1 VTAVFSVRI
10 ASKWPI
16 YEPDGRNPGAARAM
30 LCFPQM
36 ATKAQITAEQYLHMT
51 FEHDAEFVHGE
62 IVERAMPDRIHS
74 LIQFLILMEIGRLI
88 QSHPLFPYP
97 ELRLRLEPSVFRIPD
112 ISVFGG
118 QPPQEDVPSTPPLI
132 AIEILS
138 KDERHPN
145 LMQKLEEYRV
155 WRVPNIWVVDP
166 LAKRLALYTESG
178 LQYVS
183 SLALADYPFE
193 LTPSILFP
201 DL

>member
-1 VTAVFSVRI
+1 
-10 ASKWPI
+10 
-16 YEPDGRNPGAARAM
+16 
-30 LCFPQM
+30 M

-74 LIQFLILMEIGRLI
+74 LMQFLILMEIGRLI

-97 ELRLRLEPSVFRIPD
+97 ELRLRLEPRVFRIPD

-118 QPPQEDVPSTPPLI
+118 QAPSEDVPSTPPLLV
-132 AIEILS
+132 IEILS
-138 KDERHPN
+138 KDDRHHN

-155 WRVPNIWVVDP
+155 WGVPNIWVVNP
-166 LAKRLALYTESG
+166 LAKRLARYAESR
-178 LQYVS
+178 LEYVP
-183 SLALADYPFE
+183 SLALSDYPLE
-193 LTPSILFP
+193 LTPGVLFS